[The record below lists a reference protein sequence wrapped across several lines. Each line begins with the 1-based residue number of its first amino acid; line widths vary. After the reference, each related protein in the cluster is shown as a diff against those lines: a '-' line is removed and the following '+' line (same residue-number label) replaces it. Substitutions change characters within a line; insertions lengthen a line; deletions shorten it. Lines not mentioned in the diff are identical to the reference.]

1 MKIDKKNRSLV
12 NVIGAPLI
20 VFTILFNTYTFY
32 LLIFSIVA
40 FSFYEFISLMLNKSK
55 LTYFKLIGGF
65 IWISTI
71 TLFIPLYE
79 SDNISKAFLFGA
91 ADNPQ
96 SNPWKPPHGRR
107 TQSDSKN
114 IIFLSFPVP
123 SFWALT
129 FQPELSFQGGHNLWR
144 GWSCPF

>member
-65 IWISTI
+65 I
-71 TLFIPLYE
+71 
-79 SDNISKAFLFGA
+79 
-91 ADNPQ
+91 
-96 SNPWKPPHGRR
+96 
-107 TQSDSKN
+107 
-114 IIFLSFPVP
+114 
-123 SFWALT
+123 
-129 FQPELSFQGGHNLWR
+129 
-144 GWSCPF
+144 